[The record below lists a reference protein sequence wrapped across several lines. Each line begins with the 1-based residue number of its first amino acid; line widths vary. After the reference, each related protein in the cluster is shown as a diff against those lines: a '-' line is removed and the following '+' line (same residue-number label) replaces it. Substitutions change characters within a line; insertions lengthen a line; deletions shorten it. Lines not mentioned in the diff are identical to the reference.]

1 MKALNKYIKESIL
14 DTDPNIGLA
23 GEDAAKHL
31 AGTKVIGQKEVD
43 SIQGLR
49 GLKVLIIPEGV
60 KEIDDNAFQI
70 HIRSYMANFETLV
83 LPSTLTRIGA
93 SAFSGL
99 RSLKEVLWSKAGRN
113 ATIAPQ
119 AFMECDNLT
128 SITIPEGVTEISSSV
143 FENCMS
149 LADISFPR
157 TLTTIYGRAFAGCGS
172 LTSIDLSRTKIQLVG
187 GYLFAWCNC
196 LEKVVLPRTCSEIGQ
211 NTFHGCGALEK
222 VKAPGIKRIAPGAF
236 YKCSSLTDVD
246 ITSPKV
252 VFDYTSG
259 GRYGQFENCMSL
271 KEFNPIIAGTLS
283 KQAFCGCIELESIR
297 WDGHGGIENLALDN
311 CRKLKEIHVPKG
323 TDPNKIERLIEAS
336 GATTLGDYKVTCSI

>member
-1 MKALNKYIKESIL
+1 MKSLNKYIKESIL
-14 DTDPNIGLA
+14 DTDPNIGIA
-23 GEDAAKHL
+23 GEDATKHL

-70 HIRSYMANFETLV
+70 HIRSCMANFETLV
-83 LPSTLTRIGA
+83 LPSTLVRIGT

-113 ATIAPQ
+113 ATIDPQ
-119 AFMECDNLT
+119 AFTECDNLR
-128 SITIPEGVTEISSSV
+128 SITIPEGVTEISSSA
-143 FENCMS
+143 FENCMD
-149 LADISFPR
+149 LADITFPR

-187 GYLFAWCNC
+187 GYLFAWCNY

-211 NTFHGCGALEK
+211 NTFHGCGALK
-222 VKAPGIKRIAPGAF
+222 NVKAPGIKRIGLGAF

-246 ITSPKV
+246 ITSPRV

-259 GRYGQFENCMSL
+259 GRYGQFENCANL
-271 KEFNPIIAGTLS
+271 REFKSIITGTLS
-283 KQAFCGCIELESIR
+283 EHAFCGCIELESIR
-297 WDGHGGIENLALDN
+297 WDAHGDIEKDALTN
-311 CRKLKEIHVPKG
+311 CPKLKEIHVPKG

-336 GATTLGDYKVTCSI
+336 GSTTLGDYKVTCSI